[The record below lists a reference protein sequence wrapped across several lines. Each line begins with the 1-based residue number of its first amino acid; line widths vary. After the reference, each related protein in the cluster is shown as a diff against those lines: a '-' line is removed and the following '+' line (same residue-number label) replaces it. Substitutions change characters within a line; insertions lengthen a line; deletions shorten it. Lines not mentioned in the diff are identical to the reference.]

1 MSQNLTQPEEI
12 DRVLMEMA
20 GHDMETGKP
29 ISEGMLSDGRNHDL
43 KCKWSD
49 RVADLSY
56 RIAHKKQIHGLP
68 DP

>member
-20 GHDMETGKP
+20 AHTMEAGKP
-29 ISEGMLSDGRNHDL
+29 ISDDTLLNGCNHDPKRNWSDG
-43 KCKWSD
+43 
-49 RVADLSY
+49 VADFSY
-56 RIAHKKQIHGLP
+56 SIAHEKQMHGLP